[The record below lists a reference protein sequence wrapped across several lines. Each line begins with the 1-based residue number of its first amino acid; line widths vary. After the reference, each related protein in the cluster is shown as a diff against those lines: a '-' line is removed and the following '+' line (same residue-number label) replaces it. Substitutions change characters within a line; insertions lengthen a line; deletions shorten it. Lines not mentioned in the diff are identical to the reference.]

1 MIPNHYQNVTILPH
15 ETSMKGPFWGKYR
28 YTPFAKEATDMG
40 RKVRRSVRP
49 RVWATGNDR

>member
-49 RVWATGNDR
+49 RVWATGKR